1 MTQRT
6 VQAVRHI
13 GFEDLGSFEIPL
25 REAGYDIEYVDV
37 AEREPG
43 SLDPIGPDL
52 LVILGGPIGVHDH
65 AAYPFV
71 TGEIEL
77 LRVRLTANLPT
88 LGICL
93 GAQMMAAAL
102 GARVYPLPAREIGWS
117 EIDLCETGAHNPLT
131 ALGGIPVLH
140 WHGDTFDLPASTTLL
155 ASTAICRNQAYSRGP
170 NVLGLQFHP
179 EIVRARFEHWLLG
192 HASELASAGISPAA
206 LRSDAKRHAHRL
218 EKAST
223 ALLAGWLLR
232 LRR

>member
-13 GFEDLGSFEIPL
+13 GFEDLGSLEIPL

-102 GARVYPLPAREIGWS
+102 GARVYPVPAREIGWS
-117 EIDLCETGAHNPLT
+117 EIDLYETGAHNPLT

-179 EIVRARFEHWLLG
+179 EIVGARFEHWLLG